1 MPHAVKMLKKAT
13 VLSPFKENT
22 NISERN
28 LLFQTPQ
35 SSG

>member
-13 VLSPFKENT
+13 LLSPFKENT
-22 NISERN
+22 NLSEGT
-28 LLFQTPQ
+28 LPFQKPQ